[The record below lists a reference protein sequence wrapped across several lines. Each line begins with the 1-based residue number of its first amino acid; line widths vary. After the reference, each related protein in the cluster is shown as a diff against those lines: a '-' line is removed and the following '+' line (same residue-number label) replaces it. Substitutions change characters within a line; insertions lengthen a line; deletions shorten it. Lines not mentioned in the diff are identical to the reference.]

1 MFVVGKMVI
10 KRLGRVTLGYI
21 WITTRMHSWAHGVNE
36 ECIFMVWESIRKV
49 NASVALHC
57 SPTLS
62 GVRST
67 IMMLCHCDK
76 DSRGCCFYAE
86 AMFSQT
92 REMLFYQA
100 WFSTCC
106 EISAGTTY
114 L

>member
-1 MFVVGKMVI
+1 
-10 KRLGRVTLGYI
+10 
-21 WITTRMHSWAHGVNE
+21 
-36 ECIFMVWESIRKV
+36 
-49 NASVALHC
+49 
-57 SPTLS
+57 
-62 GVRST
+62 
-67 IMMLCHCDK
+67 MMLCHCDK